1 MDKRLLSHIKVD
13 PDVLEG
19 RPHIDGSSITVL
31 QILEALATGLSINDL
46 LKDYPPL
53 TPIHIQAALTYA
65 AFLVERVH
73 RPKSA
78 D

>member
-13 PDVLEG
+13 PDMLDG
-19 RPHIDGSSITVL
+19 RPHIDGTSITVL
-31 QILEALATGLSINDL
+31 QILEALAEGLSVNDL
-46 LKDYPPL
+46 LSDYPPL
-53 TPIHIQAALTYA
+53 TPIHVQAAFTYA

-78 D
+78 S